1 MLENKDSERER
12 DRLLYSFTN
21 ANQDQ
26 QVNFGIDTTTPEGAE
41 EFKRE
46 FDVMCELAPEMIKKE
61 MFYFPHEMPPTISTE
76 PHFQRVWQHYR
87 DYMLKESISKAV
99 ESGAISYEDENDCL
113 QFIDM
118 SGQPSV
124 NIYIMAK
131 TGKLTHLESNTGFQ
145 ATMRVMNALGIGS
158 IEFDQTT
165 AKPVEEQ
172 FWAQFD
178 VVFQLSENDMRKKL
192 PYFVTDPNNRA
203 KVEALLSGS

>member
-1 MLENKDSERER
+1 
-12 DRLLYSFTN
+12 
-21 ANQDQ
+21 
-26 QVNFGIDTTTPEGAE
+26 
-41 EFKRE
+41 
-46 FDVMCELAPEMIKKE
+46 MCELAPEMIKKE

-165 AKPVEEQ
+165 AKPVEE
-172 FWAQFD
+172 
-178 VVFQLSENDMRKKL
+178 
-192 PYFVTDPNNRA
+192 
-203 KVEALLSGS
+203 